1 MSMPTKGKQQ
11 HHLAHHHHHHQQQ
24 HHNPHQQHPL
34 VVNVNVNNPGVHH
47 LSQGYSTVVATS
59 TPRYISNAGPKFAR
73 HDVNFIPYIYIHR
86 LQIFLMMSYEVM
98 NLLK

>member
-59 TPRYISNAGPKFAR
+59 TPRYISNAETR
-73 HDVNFIPYIYIHR
+73 RVIIHTLIRTSSSR
-86 LQIFLMMSYEVM
+86 LEQGKIR
-98 NLLK
+98 